1 MKVIKRI
8 CDTIDLVNDWIGR
21 IASFAVLGILAV
33 IVTEV
38 VLRRLFHSPQIWTMD
53 VICMT
58 FGCYIIM
65 VCAYGFQKKAFVAV
79 DVLYARL
86 KPLAQNILHLI
97 TYLVFFVPFVFVL
110 VPESFGFFIRSYVS
124 GERGYSVWAPP
135 AWPVKL
141 ALFVGM
147 TLLALQ
153 GIYLSKRLPFGRYRT
168 EVGHKEAFSQSDS
181 SESARTRRTTS
192 FCVSERCS

>member
-97 TYLVFFVPFVFVL
+97 TYLVFFVPFVFAL
-110 VPESFGFFIRSYVS
+110 VPQSFIRSYVS

-153 GIYLSKRLPFGRYRT
+153 GI
-168 EVGHKEAFSQSDS
+168 
-181 SESARTRRTTS
+181 SEMLKCVNGIIASATGAEDTKGGDAA
-192 FCVSERCS
+192 